1 MARERRHIF
10 DVVSHPA
17 QLVFSMTS
25 LSVFVSRLNRN
36 RGMSSQ
42 SLDVF
47 QDTLVLYKGNVLH
60 ASLRALTG
68 DPDAVNRCL
77 RREPCCL
84 SV

>member
-1 MARERRHIF
+1 MGRERRHIF
-10 DVVSHPA
+10 DVVSHTA

-25 LSVFVSRLNRN
+25 LSVFVLRLNRN

-47 QDTLVLYKGNVLH
+47 QDTLLLHKGNVLH
-60 ASLRALTG
+60 ASLMALTG
-68 DPDAVNRCL
+68 DPDTLNKCL
-77 RREPCCL
+77 RREPRCL